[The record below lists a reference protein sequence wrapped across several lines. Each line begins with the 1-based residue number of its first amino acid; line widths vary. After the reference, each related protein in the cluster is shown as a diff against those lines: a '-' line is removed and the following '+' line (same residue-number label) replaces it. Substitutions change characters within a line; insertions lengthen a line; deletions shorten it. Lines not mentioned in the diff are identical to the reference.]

1 MTESKTYNVVV
12 THSAFNAVDL
22 DEDWFEME
30 IAHLGSKEEAE
41 RQVRILNEH
50 TDRTIVL
57 DEAVRMENHDIDAA
71 IVAR

>member
-1 MTESKTYNVVV
+1 
-12 THSAFNAVDL
+12 
-22 DEDWFEME
+22 ME